1 MAKRL
6 RQASLFEIITLASK
20 RHHEES
26 NSVEENEELSLSSNL
41 SIEMGMAPDES
52 EFNDDNQ
59 YRSAPGD

>member
-20 RHHEES
+20 RRHEES
-26 NSVEENEELSLSSNL
+26 GSVEENEELSLSSNL

-59 YRSAPGD
+59 YR